1 MRADLIAFVHTTVRG
16 VVPVTADFHDAARKV
31 DVDAQLVA
39 RRPWVK
45 LYMPSEEGDD
55 HPVETLL
62 VTLDCGAIHPETARA
77 LAEEVRSGLSGSK
90 RSPSPFRRMRI
101 VALDEGNFH
110 RVQLSYRLRRPAI

>member
-1 MRADLIAFVHTTVRG
+1 MIFFVHDAVSG
-16 VVPVTADFHDAARKV
+16 AVPATADFHDAARKV

-55 HPVETLL
+55 HPVETHL

-77 LAEEVRSGLSGSK
+77 LAEEVRAGLAGSK
-90 RSPSPFRRMRI
+90 RFPSPFRRLRI